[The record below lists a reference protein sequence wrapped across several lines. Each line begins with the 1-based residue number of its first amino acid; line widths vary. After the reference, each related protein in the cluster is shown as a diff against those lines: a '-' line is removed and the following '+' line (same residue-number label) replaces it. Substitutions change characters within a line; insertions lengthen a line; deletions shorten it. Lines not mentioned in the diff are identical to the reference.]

1 MCSTSAPG
9 AFPARSLTE
18 VNAAI
23 RAFMT
28 ARAGRPLGPE
38 EQAEY
43 EQLLAAWSAAVARTP
58 DAPRTERPAS
68 APLTP

>member
-1 MCSTSAPG
+1 M
-9 AFPARSLTE
+9 
-18 VNAAI
+18 NAAI

-28 ARAGRPLGPE
+28 ARAGRSLGPE

-58 DAPRTERPAS
+58 DASRTERPAS

>member
-1 MCSTSAPG
+1 
-9 AFPARSLTE
+9 
-18 VNAAI
+18 
-23 RAFMT
+23 MT

-43 EQLLAAWSAAVARTP
+43 EQLLAAWSAAVALTP